1 MAPVSMGKNKI
12 LVASH
17 ERSGTHFLINAI
29 AANFGYDTAQID
41 LDLST
46 GFSLKDPEVA
56 YVSLAQHRGRRVQRI
71 FKSHHGYPL
80 LRQLAQDLLE
90 EFHLLYIIRDGRDVM
105 TSFWRYLNSLAPG
118 WGPRTESIGDF
129 MRATPAGGILQ
140 YQHRRS
146 PTMLQRWIDNTA
158 SWGAADLPVTII
170 TYEELYRDFNAVIA
184 RIACILGKTPAIVER
199 PGLDAPSSLP
209 WKGIIGNWRG
219 YFTDED
225 IVYFES
231 HRQTARLYTVD

>member
-1 MAPVSMGKNKI
+1 MSKNKI

-46 GFSLKDPEVA
+46 GFSLKDPEA
-56 YVSLAQHRGRRVQRI
+56 AHASLAQYRGRRLPRI

-80 LRQLAQDLLE
+80 LRHLAQDLLE
-90 EFHLLYIIRDGRDVM
+90 EFHLFYIVRDGRDVM

-118 WGPRTESIGDF
+118 WGPRSESVGDF
-129 MRATPAGGILQ
+129 MRATPAGGIMQ

-158 SWGAADLPVTII
+158 SWSATDLPVAII
-170 TYEELYRDFNAVIA
+170 TYEGLHRDFNAVMA
-184 RIACILGKTPAIVER
+184 RIAGILGKPPVIVAR
-199 PGLDAPSSLP
+199 PDLEAPSSLP
-209 WKGIIGNWRG
+209 WKGIVGNWRT

-231 HRQTARLYTVD
+231 HREITRLYTVD